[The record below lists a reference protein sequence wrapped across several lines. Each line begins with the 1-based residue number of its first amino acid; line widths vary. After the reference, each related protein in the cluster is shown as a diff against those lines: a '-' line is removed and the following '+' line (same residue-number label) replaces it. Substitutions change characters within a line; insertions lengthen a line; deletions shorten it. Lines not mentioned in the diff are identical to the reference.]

1 MEPVAATTTTTT
13 RAPSTTPYTGPTP
26 TVRAEEE
33 EQAAVIQG
41 KDQDGHEDV
50 YFKGFHS
57 ESNVGRHSIT

>member
-33 EQAAVIQG
+33 VQAAVIQG
-41 KDQDGHEDV
+41 KDQDGHEERV
-50 YFKGFHS
+50 LQ
-57 ESNVGRHSIT
+57 